1 MSIMRINKS
10 KDYTVMSTFHLRE
23 KSMSLKAKGL
33 LSLMLS
39 LPEDWDYSVEGLSAI
54 CKEKESAIKSTL
66 SELKD
71 FGYLNVTK
79 LYPNETESGRIE
91 YVYDVFEQ
99 KQDTQKQGVEK
110 QGVEILQVENQGQI
124 NIDNKILNNKNI
136 YTPYIPHEAWADY
149 ETVVAALKELCPTI
163 YARHANRINT
173 KSDMA
178 YLRDCKKSVEEVLQ
192 VYSIEELRGIFE
204 RLDQTY
210 VVKPKY
216 SKIDLNWILNNLPK
230 MKQEIEALD
239 KLTYEVDE
247 DGVVVEPTKYAKP
260 KSKQEKR
267 EEQNEMFM
275 RVMSK
280 LWDDAQSEDEEITE
294 NDKKRNDKIDHAD

>member
-1 MSIMRINKS
+1 MRINKS
-10 KDYTVMSTFHLRE
+10 KDYTVMSNIHLRE

-39 LPEDWDYSVEGLSAI
+39 LPDDWDYSVEGLSTI
-54 CKEKESAIKSTL
+54 CKEKGSAIKSTL

-91 YVYDVFEQ
+91 YVYDVFEK
-99 KQDTQKQGVEK
+99 KQNIEKQGIEK
-110 QGVEILQVENQGQI
+110 QGVEIQQVENQGQI
-124 NIDNKILNNKNI
+124 NIDNKILNNNKNI
-136 YTPYIPHEAWADY
+136 YTPYIPHETWADY

-230 MKQEIEALD
+230 MKQEIDALD
-239 KLTYEVDE
+239 KLTYEIDD
-247 DGVVVEPTKYAKP
+247 DGVVVEPTKYVKP

-294 NDKKRNDKIDHAD
+294 NDKKRNDKIDHED